1 LFRRISE
8 PFIKKRRQVQSSGGA
23 AFSNGTATPTDESV
37 QSPESRINLVKQ
49 ASRHRKQELDA
60 TYDKTLTEVVEKS
73 QEELKLK
80 RAEWMRRMLANHESQ
95 AKEIDEA
102 QDGSRKLTFS
112 LEVIESEHR
121 RRTFE
126 MNFKKLV
133 EEQDHQ
139 YQLLLDKE
147 GLEQRLIFDKYRID
161 VLALSQIHM
170 EERMSMLKQ
179 HENQLR
185 MIEQMRSLSGIE
197 KTLAG
202 S

>member
-1 LFRRISE
+1 
-8 PFIKKRRQVQSSGGA
+8 VSG
-23 AFSNGTATPTDESV
+23 
-37 QSPESRINLVKQ
+37 ILVC
-49 ASRHRKQELDA
+49 R
-60 TYDKTLTEVVEKS
+60 VVLLLMGS
-73 QEELKLK
+73 CCCT
-80 RAEWMRRMLANHESQ
+80 
-95 AKEIDEA
+95 
-102 QDGSRKLTFS
+102 GSRKLTFS
-112 LEVIESEHR
+112 LDVIEAEHR

-126 MNFKKLV
+126 MNFKKLI

-147 GLEQRLIFDKYRID
+147 LLEQRLIFDKYRVD

-185 MIEQMRSLSGIE
+185 LIEQQRSLSGIE

-202 S
+202 SLARLRA